1 MKMPDM
7 IFCFISG
14 ISSLYKLFL
23 HLFEKILDTTIIVGF
38 IIVLFND
45 LGEVF
50 NVKPARVKPVQQVG
64 FVRRLGLHG
73 HRRIELRQQGRN
85 FPHGSRRAYPE

>member
-1 MKMPDM
+1 MTYENARYDLLLH
-7 IFCFISG
+7 IGHFVFIQT
-14 ISSLYKLFL
+14 FL

-64 FVRRLGLHG
+64 FVVTALAVLHVV
-73 HRRIELRQQGRN
+73 IAMV
-85 FPHGSRRAYPE
+85 GSLLYLQVGQ